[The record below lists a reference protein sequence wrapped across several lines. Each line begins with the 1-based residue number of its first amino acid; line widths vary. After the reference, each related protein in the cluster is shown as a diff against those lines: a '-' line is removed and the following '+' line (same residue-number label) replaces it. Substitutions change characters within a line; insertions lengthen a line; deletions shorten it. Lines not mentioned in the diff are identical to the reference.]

1 MSDRSPR
8 GGETPRTTQGKLRQ
22 RRRQGEGDE
31 ETERARDTRQRT
43 ERERQRQRE
52 AGDLTNR
59 ERAGQRQS
67 EGTLRAGAQ
76 AAEGRGGASVVAALR
91 MEKLI
96 LLVIYSPAFGPLR
109 LPLPPARAACS
120 NIRYKQVNC
129 VIHSTTPTPLPRDQ
143 SHLHHPHPP
152 PRVTPHHTHTPLLS
166 HNSCS
171 VTHTPTSHKAH
182 PDTPLCE
189 IRSVTKGH
197 QHSFTLLPAAWSASQ
212 AILTDTSH
220 PTRDLM
226 VAPSPPT

>member
-1 MSDRSPR
+1 MASHSTAPRSISHPAGMAPGLCPSGGRRQVSDRSPR

-129 VIHSTTPTPLPRDQ
+129 VMDHIKQALRLEAGFNLHGRLACLPSKAPRGTPSCNRIPPLR
-143 SHLHHPHPP
+143 
-152 PRVTPHHTHTPLLS
+152 
-166 HNSCS
+166 
-171 VTHTPTSHKAH
+171 AH
-182 PDTPLCE
+182 
-189 IRSVTKGH
+189 
-197 QHSFTLLPAAWSASQ
+197 
-212 AILTDTSH
+212 
-220 PTRDLM
+220 
-226 VAPSPPT
+226 